1 MAGSELSR
9 LLADWETS
17 QSCVLGSSLSV
28 VNTVT
33 GQEDAALLNKAV
45 LTQTRGDLRVT
56 TLVSSL
62 VGCGINIYLF
72 SYGYHK
78 VLIFMT
84 LQQIERE
91 NGGREGD
98 KS

>member
-33 GQEDAALLNKAV
+33 GQEDAALLNKAE
-45 LTQTRGDLRVT
+45 
-56 TLVSSL
+56 
-62 VGCGINIYLF
+62 C
-72 SYGYHK
+72 
-78 VLIFMT
+78 
-84 LQQIERE
+84 
-91 NGGREGD
+91 
-98 KS
+98 